1 MGNIKFN
8 ASKKTTIILL
18 VVLFFV
24 IGGSGGYLLWR
35 VNQSKTVAPTDS
47 SAGGS
52 ITPPGNSNCY
62 CPPGGPDKPTCTCGC
77 EGQPSCHVS
86 GADCGGLCC
95 IWPQVAWYLNGPE
108 PGCACA
114 NRRTKV
120 PENTK
125 LECHDKVPRK
135 DPPACPQGYIDIH
148 RPANDPDT
156 GEPVKY
162 EPLNYSLE
170 DIPKT
175 ILDSLYERKNSEP
188 RCKPNGTDEFCFT
201 QYAGE
206 IRCDPCQNP
215 YCIRRIC
222 KKAPEPPQPQCGD
235 REVNQ
240 ASEECDPP
248 GSVCTK
254 NGKQGVCDDFCKCPV
269 VVDPPRVEKC
279 DGIGKGTDIS
289 FVPSTVKK
297 DATINYK
304 YTMGDS
310 KGIDLKSVSVLVNH
324 SSFDVEKNLTPDT
337 GTPKKA
343 TVDGKLDTS
352 KVGNYH
358 VLIAWK
364 RPGESSFSELCQ
376 MRGNFTVEDV
386 GAPKWDVGKT
396 ASEECIVD
404 SAGES
409 IAKLTYT
416 ITIKNN
422 GNATGT
428 ITNVTDKLDSKVVG
442 GSVTDISDGGTY
454 SSSDRSIKWG
464 SFNIAAGQTKTLTY
478 SFTVRKDAFGVYDNV
493 VIVKPSDGTDYIA
506 NASITADCVEEP
518 YQPPVEGGKVPE
530 TGLFD
535 ESENLVIMGG
545 ILLFLGLGWTWL
557 NRTYEIVNGKLVQRS
572 KERFEKRVVKN

>member
-1 MGNIKFN
+1 MANIKFN

-62 CPPGGPDKPTCTCGC
+62 CPPGGSDKPTCTCGC
-77 EGQPSCHVS
+77 EGQPSCHAS

-248 GSVCTK
+248 GSTCTK
-254 NGKQGVCDDFCKCPV
+254 NGKQGVCDEYCKCPV
-269 VVDPPRVEKC
+269 VADPPRIE
-279 DGIGKGTDIS
+279 
-289 FVPSTVKK
+289 
-297 DATINYK
+297 
-304 YTMGDS
+304 
-310 KGIDLKSVSVLVNH
+310 
-324 SSFDVEKNLTPDT
+324 
-337 GTPKKA
+337 
-343 TVDGKLDTS
+343 
-352 KVGNYH
+352 
-358 VLIAWK
+358 
-364 RPGESSFSELCQ
+364 
-376 MRGNFTVEDV
+376 
-386 GAPKWDVGKT
+386 KWDVAKT

-404 SAGES
+404 SDGES
-409 IAKLTYT
+409 IAKLTYS

-428 ITNVTDKLDSKVVG
+428 ITNVTDKLDSKVVA
-442 GSVTDISDGGTY
+442 GSVTDISDGGVY
-454 SSSDRSIKWG
+454 SSSNNSIKWG
-464 SFNIAAGQTKTLTY
+464 SFQIAAGQTKTLTY
-478 SFTVRKDAFGVYDNV
+478 SLTVRKDAFGVYDNA
-493 VIVKPSDGTDYIA
+493 VIVKPSDGADYIA

-518 YQPPVEGGKVPE
+518 YQPPVEGGKVPD

-557 NRTYEIVNGKLVQRS
+557 NRTYEIVNGRLVQRS
-572 KERFEKRVVKN
+572 KERFEQRVVKN